1 MNFELLKLLVK
12 DFEIILDELILNI
25 FIGAYIIMLT
35 WKSINL
41 LLRDDQEVRLALK

>member
-25 FIGAYIIMLT
+25 FYRCIYYNVNLE
-35 WKSINL
+35 IN
-41 LLRDDQEVRLALK
+41 